1 MPGIKLTPIRPKV
14 LPVLASKVEAAIKAA
29 SQRAAAELV
38 ADHEKTVSTWETKPR
53 FTVKVSA
60 REIEVRTD
68 DEIWAYVD
76 RGTKPH
82 VIRPKRPGGM
92 LRFRSGYAAKTRPGS
107 IISGPGGASGPVV
120 WAKEVQHPGTKARG
134 FSRRLQAKWKEKYPR
149 DMQKAINEAVR

>member
-1 MPGIKLTPIRPKV
+1 MAGIKLTPIRPKV
-14 LPVLASKVEAAIKAA
+14 FPGLASKVEAAIKAA

-38 ADHEKTVSTWETKPR
+38 ADHEKTVSTWSRKPR

-68 DEIWAYVD
+68 DEIWGYVD

-82 VIRPKRPGGM
+82 VIRPKRARM
-92 LRFRSGYAAKTRPGS
+92 LRFQGGYAAKTRPGS
-107 IISGPGGASGPVV
+107 IIAGNGGASGPVV

-134 FSRRLQAKWKEKYPR
+134 FSRRLRAKWKEKYPR
-149 DMQKAINEAVR
+149 DMQKAIAEAVR